1 MPGFKKYSNDK
12 NKKTQKYAP
21 RPEYKKYRVRT
32 AIKTFRD
39 LEVYKQT
46 TQLSSEIFQLEISA
60 AEKNE
65 GKLIEEAEILYN
77 LSKNIPRLIAES
89 YGDKF
94 SEFDEAMKKLEKT
107 AQLISTVISKI
118 DFLTAAVE
126 TQKTKETLTVP
137 FFDQKTFMALRN
149 QLWQYRPTNI
159 NEYRDRMKAH
169 WRKAKQEVREQY
181 NHKKAAQRRA
191 RLQKK
196 AAVASRKPV
205 KSSVRSQA

>member
-1 MPGFKKYSNDK
+1 MPGFKKYSNDR
-12 NKKTQKYAP
+12 NKKTRKSAP
-21 RPEYKKYRVRT
+21 RQEYKKYRVRT

-65 GKLIEEAEILYN
+65 AKLIEEAEILYN

-94 SEFDEAMKKLEKT
+94 SEFDMAMKKLEKT

-126 TQKTKETLTVP
+126 TQKTKETLNKFLKKYQIQRV
-137 FFDQKTFMALRN
+137 KILN
-149 QLWQYRPTNI
+149 L
-159 NEYRDRMKAH
+159 
-169 WRKAKQEVREQY
+169 
-181 NHKKAAQRRA
+181 KKAWIRVFGNDRSPRRD
-191 RLQKK
+191 
-196 AAVASRKPV
+196 SR
-205 KSSVRSQA
+205 VRGNDKRGAE

>member
-1 MPGFKKYSNDK
+1 MPGFKKYSNDR
-12 NKKTQKYAP
+12 NKKTRKSAP
-21 RPEYKKYRVRT
+21 RQEYKKYRVRT

-65 GKLIEEAEILYN
+65 AKLIDEAEILYN

-94 SEFDEAMKKLEKT
+94 SEFDKAMKKLEKT

-126 TQKTKETLTVP
+126 TQKTKEVLNKFLKKYQIQRV
-137 FFDQKTFMALRN
+137 KILN
-149 QLWQYRPTNI
+149 L
-159 NEYRDRMKAH
+159 
-169 WRKAKQEVREQY
+169 
-181 NHKKAAQRRA
+181 KKAWIRVFGGDS
-191 RLQKK
+191 RLRGNDKGGGGE
-196 AAVASRKPV
+196 
-205 KSSVRSQA
+205 